1 MFRLRIEGQLR
12 QNGLKSFILCAHRFI
27 VTFSIKCLFLNLN
40 INSLSPVSCRASLSL
55 SVAYRMNQ
63 SSSGSLQTELA
74 LAQSP
79 LEVSTL
85 MLCLIYSSF
94 FYALYYC
101 HFYLLSAA
109 ASLMYPSSVV
119 LAWSLMFT
127 LISLHNVFSI
137 SSFASDSEWTV
148 VWWLVFSRVS
158 HIIGTHCKATQTAV
172 LTSDAAIHR
181 AHT

>member
-40 INSLSPVSCRASLSL
+40 INSLSPVFCRASLSL

-119 LAWSLMFT
+119 LA
-127 LISLHNVFSI
+127 
-137 SSFASDSEWTV
+137 
-148 VWWLVFSRVS
+148 
-158 HIIGTHCKATQTAV
+158 
-172 LTSDAAIHR
+172 
-181 AHT
+181 

>member
-1 MFRLRIEGQLR
+1 MDWKVLFCVHI
-12 QNGLKSFILCAHRFI
+12 S
-27 VTFSIKCLFLNLN
+27 SSLFL
-40 INSLSPVSCRASLSL
+40 LSVFFLTWTSIPFLLSL
-55 SVAYRMNQ
+55 AGLVFLCQWLIGWTRAARDPCKQ
-63 SSSGSLQTELA
+63 SSLWHSHHWRSA
-74 LAQSP
+74 LSC
-79 LEVSTL
+79 S
-85 MLCLIYSSF
+85 LIYSSF

-137 SSFASDSEWTV
+137 WSFASDSEWTV
-148 VWWLVFSRVS
+148 LWWLVFSRVS

-181 AHT
+181 PHT